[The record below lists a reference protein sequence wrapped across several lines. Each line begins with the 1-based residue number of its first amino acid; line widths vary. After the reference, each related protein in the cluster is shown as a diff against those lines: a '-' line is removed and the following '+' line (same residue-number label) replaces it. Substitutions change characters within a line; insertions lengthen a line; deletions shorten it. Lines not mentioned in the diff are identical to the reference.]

1 MQKPII
7 NTYLF
12 PFNVLKLSKS
22 KTLRKGF
29 FLSVILCF
37 FTNLIAQPLVL
48 NNQINSVD
56 IGKRVL
62 LFEDKENKYSIED
75 IQKPEFQSNFIPS
88 KLNVPNFGVTKSTIW
103 CKIEVKNQA
112 ELDWVLS
119 VGFPIIEDIK
129 LYYPENGKYKF
140 KSSGKLELLKNREMK
155 SVDFVFYLPF
165 EKQKTDSSTTFY
177 LRSEGRVILL
187 PLTIGKPEVINQAS
201 QTQALYYV
209 FYLGLVCM
217 LFFYNLAIF
226 IITREKE
233 YFYYVCWIFFSI
245 IYFMILKG
253 YAVQIFPESLHFL
266 IPHTNIYSSVAGACI
281 VLFVI
286 SSLHLKA
293 LFPAMLKWYYAIL
306 AGFALVFVLSLLKQF
321 HIATTLI
328 QPLLL
333 ISVLLGLISGIV
345 VYKKGYAFAF
355 YYMLAFAQ
363 NFVSMS
369 IYVLIFQNVFEFNVY
384 TSNSV
389 MLGIGIEMILL
400 AFGLGAKIKSIQ
412 REKAQ
417 AQREAFRVLQEKEK
431 LVKEQNEIL
440 EIKVSER
447 THQLEI
453 EKKKSDDLLL
463 NILPQ
468 DIADE
473 LKETGS
479 SAARRFNHVTVLF
492 ADFVNFTGVSEM
504 LTPEE
509 LVAQIDY
516 CFKGFDGIIGKYN
529 IEKIKT
535 IGDAYLA
542 VCGLPNE
549 NDNHAANIINAAK
562 EICEFMLDFERKRT
576 EQNKPFFKIR
586 VGINSGPVI
595 AGIVGIKKFAYDIW
609 GDTVNVAARMEQNS
623 TAGKINISEST
634 HALVINDFTFEYRG
648 KIEAKNKGLIDMY
661 FVN

>member
-1 MQKPII
+1 MQKLI
-7 NTYLF
+7 NQSYLF
-12 PFNVLKLSKS
+12 SFQFLPVSICKM
-22 KTLRKGF
+22 LRKGVIP
-29 FLSVILCF
+29 FLIPFVFS
-37 FTNLIAQPLVL
+37 NLYAQPIIL
-48 NNQINSVD
+48 NKQISSID

-62 LFEDKENKYSIED
+62 IFEDKDSKYSIED

-88 KLNVPNFGVTKSTIW
+88 SLIVPNFGVTKSTIW
-103 CKIEVKNQA
+103 CKIELQNQV
-112 ELDWVLS
+112 ETDWVLS

-129 LYYPENGKYKF
+129 LYFPENGKYNF
-140 KSSGKLELLKNREMK
+140 KSSGKLNLLENREMK

-165 EKQKTDSSTTFY
+165 EKQKRDSTTTYY

-187 PLTIGKPEVINQAS
+187 PLTIGKPEVINQGS

-226 IITREKE
+226 LITREKE

-253 YAVQIFPESLHFL
+253 YAVQIFPENLHFL
-266 IPHTNIYSSVAGACI
+266 IKHTNIYSSLAGACI

-293 LFPAMLKWYYAIL
+293 LFPTILKWYYAIL
-306 AGFALVFVLSLLKQF
+306 VGFVLVIVLSLLLQF
-321 HIATTLI
+321 YIATTLI

-345 VYKKGYAFAF
+345 VYKKGYSFAF

-369 IYVLIFQNVFEFNVY
+369 IYVLIFQNVFEFNAY

-389 MLGIGIEMILL
+389 ILGIGIEMILL

-412 REKAQ
+412 KEKAQ
-417 AQREAFRVLQEKEK
+417 AQKEAYRVLQEKEK

-440 EIKVSER
+440 EVKVSER

-492 ADFVNFTGVSEM
+492 ADFVNFTRVSEL

-516 CFKGFDGIIGKYN
+516 CFKGFDGIIGKHN

-576 EQNKPFFKIR
+576 EQDKPFFKIR

-623 TAGKINISEST
+623 VAGKINISETT
-634 HALVINDFTFEYRG
+634 HALVINDFLFEYRG

-661 FVN
+661 FVD